1 MNKQTKTLFS
11 VIIMLACVVFT
22 HAEPITKRQASDIA
36 SKFVKNPKPWNDI
49 PQTRSSKATCQP
61 AYYAFTG
68 SADHKFVI
76 ISGESTLN
84 EVVAYGSGQLKD
96 SNNGSSY
103 FKQFLKDYERV
114 VKAVRANP
122 AKAAKAAQT
131 SSLVKRKVEPL
142 LTCKWSQY
150 YPFNKYT
157 PVISGKTTPTG
168 CVATATAQMMFYHK
182 WPKNRPAEYIAST
195 GDEARRSATYWW
207 NDMKNTVAE
216 TTSERSA
223 QAVGVLMRDIGKAV
237 NMTYYYQG
245 SNSNL
250 QYACN
255 ALRHV
260 FNYSV
265 KFLDKDFLP
274 ANQFHSKVMQELSEG
289 YPVLVVG
296 GNHAFVFD
304 GYDERGFIHI
314 NWGWAGENDGYFDI
328 NTVYMNIKGFGITG
342 TFWDDMQ
349 ALLAHPN
356 NGKAT
361 PFEDI
366 PRGLDARATTAF
378 TINKTKGT
386 RTETFNAEINKL
398 GSYSSVKG
406 ELGVFTGKVGL
417 ALYDSGNHLVKV
429 YPTTDANYTWATIF
443 TTFNF
448 EVNNFNFEG
457 VANGNYRLV
466 PVYSELLD
474 AKTQKNGEWVCVNGT
489 NEMQVQLS
497 DNEVTIETNNPKDDV
512 VMEKA
517 PTLLSPFYEDS
528 GNYAAFSLTLYN
540 SGREE
545 VRGDLVMTLK
555 NKETGEEFNGF
566 LLTPNV
572 VAQRLGST
580 SFAIKMLSQYYN
592 SGRVGALRTGKYDV
606 TFSIKANRKGVEKLI
621 PITMKEPFEV
631 EVLPNNHEGTIE
643 FSYVDFLVNGKE
655 VNYSTFDLN
664 KTVEIGLQV
673 QSRVRGYGLRN
684 GYHGNVYYRLLDL
697 TTGTWIDLGAVHHV
711 YLPCEQPN
719 NKAQTRLTFSTSKLE
734 ANHSYE
740 VHIEIDRH
748 GKRMDVWN
756 SSALR
761 HVFHTI
767 NKSTPTS
774 IKSYKNSKN
783 THQHIFNLKGV
794 RQTKAWDSL
803 PAGIY
808 IVDGKK
814 ILKK

>member
-11 VIIMLACVVFT
+11 VMTMLACVVFT

-36 SKFVKNPKPWNDI
+36 SKYVKNPKPWNGI
-49 PQTRSSKATCQP
+49 PQTRSSKATYPP
-61 AYYAFTG
+61 AYYVFTG

-84 EVVAYGSGQLKD
+84 EVIAYGSGQLKD
-96 SNNGSSY
+96 SDNGSY
-103 FKQFLKDYERV
+103 CFKQFLKDYERV
-114 VKAVRANP
+114 VRAVRANP
-122 AKAAKAAQT
+122 AKAART

-142 LTCKWSQY
+142 LTCKWSQF

-157 PVISGKTTPTG
+157 PVISGQTTPTG

-182 WPKNRPAEYIAST
+182 WPKNRPKDYIAST

-207 NDMKNTVAE
+207 GDMKNTVAE
-216 TTSERSA
+216 TTSDRSA
-223 QAVGVLMRDIGKAV
+223 QAVGVLMHDIGKAV

-260 FNYSV
+260 FDYTV

-274 ANQFHSKVMQELSEG
+274 ANQFHSKVIQELSEG
-289 YPVLVVG
+289 YPILVVG

-378 TINKTKGT
+378 TIDKTRGA

-429 YPTTDANYTWATIF
+429 YPTTDANYTWSSIF

-457 VANGNYRLV
+457 VPNGNYRLV
-466 PVYSELLD
+466 PVYSEVLD
-474 AKTQKNGEWVCVNGT
+474 AKTKKNGEWTRINHV

-497 DNEVTIETNNPKDDV
+497 TEEVTIETNNPKDVV

-517 PTLLSPFYEDS
+517 PSLLAPFYENS
-528 GNYAAFSLTLYN
+528 GKYAAFSLTLYN
-540 SGREE
+540 PGREE

-555 NKETGEEFNGF
+555 NKMTGEVFNGF

-580 SFAIKMLSQYYN
+580 TFAINMLSQYYN
-592 SGRVGALRTGKYDV
+592 AGRVGALKTGKYDV
-606 TFSIKANRKGVEKLI
+606 TFSIKTDRKGAEALI

-631 EVLPNNHEGTIE
+631 EVMTDNSDGTIE
-643 FSYVDFLVNGKE
+643 FSYVDFLVDGKE
-655 VNYSTFDLN
+655 ANYTTFDLS
-664 KTVEIGLQV
+664 TTAEIGLQV

-697 TTGTWIDLGAVHHV
+697 TTGTWIDLGVVHQV

-719 NKAQTRLTFSTSKLE
+719 DKAQTRLTFSTSKLQ
-734 ANHSYE
+734 ANHAYE
-740 VHIEIDRH
+740 VHVEIDRN
-748 GKRMDVWN
+748 GKRVDVWN
-756 SSALR
+756 PSALR
-761 HVFHTI
+761 HVFHVI
-767 NKSTPTS
+767 NESTSTN
-774 IKSYKNSKN
+774 IKAYEHKKTNR
-783 THQHIFNLKGV
+783 QHIVNLEGV
-794 RQTKAWDSL
+794 RQTKTWDSL

-808 IVDGKK
+808 IVDGRK

>member
-1 MNKQTKTLFS
+1 MNKQTKTLLS
-11 VIIMLACVVFT
+11 VITMLACVVFT
-22 HAEPITKRQASDIA
+22 HANPVTKQQASDIA
-36 SKFVKNPKPWNDI
+36 SRYIKNPKLLSNT
-49 PQTRSSKATCQP
+49 PQTRSSKSTHQP
-61 AYYAFTG
+61 AYYIFTG
-68 SADHKFVI
+68 SIDNKFVI

-96 SNNGSSY
+96 SNNDTSY

-114 VKAVRANP
+114 VRAVRANP
-122 AKAAKAAQT
+122 AKAAQT
-131 SSLVKRKVEPL
+131 SSLVKRKVAPL

-157 PVISGKTTPTG
+157 PVISGQTTPTG

-182 WPKNRPAEYIAST
+182 WPKNRPNDFIASA

-207 NDMKNTVAE
+207 DDMKNTVAE
-216 TTSERSA
+216 TTSDRSA

-237 NMTYYYQG
+237 RMRYYYKG
-245 SNSNL
+245 SDSNL
-250 QYACN
+250 QYTCN
-255 ALRHV
+255 ALRHI

-265 KFLDKDFLP
+265 KFLDKDFLL

-328 NTVYMNIKGFGITG
+328 NTVYMNIKGYGISG

-356 NGKAT
+356 DGKAT
-361 PFEDI
+361 QFEDI

-386 RTETFNAEINKL
+386 RTASFNAEIKKL

-474 AKTQKNGEWVCVNGT
+474 AKTQKNGEWLCVNGT

-497 DNEVTIETNNPKDDV
+497 DNEVNIETNNPKDVV

-528 GNYAAFSLTLYN
+528 GNYAAFSITLYN

-606 TFSIKANRKGVEKLI
+606 TFSIKANRKGKEVLI

-631 EVLPNNHEGTIE
+631 EVLPNNHGGTIE

-655 VNYSTFDLN
+655 ANYSTFDLN
-664 KTVEIGLQV
+664 KTAEIGLQV
-673 QSRVRGYGLRN
+673 QSSVRGYGLRN

-697 TTGTWIDLGAVHHV
+697 TTGTWIDLGVVHQV

-719 NKAQTRLTFSTSKLE
+719 DKAQTRLTFPTSKLE

-740 VHIEIDRH
+740 VHIEIDRN
-748 GKRMDVWN
+748 GKRVDVWN
-756 SSALR
+756 PLALR
-761 HVFHTI
+761 HVFHMI
-767 NKSTPTS
+767 NESTSTD
-774 IKSYKNSKN
+774 IKTYEYRKK
-783 THQHIFNLKGV
+783 THQRIVNLEGV
-794 RQTKAWDSL
+794 RQTKTWDSL

>member
-11 VIIMLACVVFT
+11 VMTMLACVVFT

-36 SKFVKNPKPWNDI
+36 SKYVKNPKPWNGI
-49 PQTRSSKATCQP
+49 PQTRSSKATYPP
-61 AYYAFTG
+61 AYYVFTG

-96 SNNGSSY
+96 SDNGSY
-103 FKQFLKDYERV
+103 CFKQFLKDYERV
-114 VKAVRANP
+114 VRAVRANP
-122 AKAAKAAQT
+122 AKAART

-142 LTCKWSQY
+142 LTCKWSQF

-157 PVISGKTTPTG
+157 PVTGVKKTPTG

-182 WPKNRPAEYIAST
+182 WPKNRPKDYISKT
-195 GDEARRSATYWW
+195 GDEAQRSATYWW

-260 FNYSV
+260 FDYTV

-274 ANQFHSKVMQELSEG
+274 ANQFHSKVIQELSEG
-289 YPVLVVG
+289 YPILVVG

-378 TINKTKGT
+378 TIDKTRGA

-429 YPTTDANYTWATIF
+429 YPTTDANYTWSSIF

-457 VANGNYRLV
+457 VPNGNYRLV

-474 AKTQKNGEWVCVNGT
+474 AKTKKNGEWTRINHV

-497 DNEVTIETNNPKDDV
+497 TEEVTIETNNPKDVV

-517 PTLLSPFYEDS
+517 PSLLAPFYENS
-528 GNYAAFSLTLYN
+528 GKYAAFSLTLYN
-540 SGREE
+540 PGREE

-555 NKETGEEFNGF
+555 NKMTGEVFNGF

-580 SFAIKMLSQYYN
+580 TFAINMLSQYYN
-592 SGRVGALRTGKYDV
+592 AGRVGALKTGKYDV
-606 TFSIKANRKGVEKLI
+606 TFSIKTDRKGAEALI

-631 EVLPNNHEGTIE
+631 EVMTDNSDGTIE
-643 FSYVDFLVNGKE
+643 FSYVDFLVDGKE
-655 VNYSTFDLN
+655 ANYTTFDLN
-664 KTVEIGLQV
+664 TTAEIGLQV

-697 TTGTWIDLGAVHHV
+697 TTGTWIDLGVVHQV

-719 NKAQTRLTFSTSKLE
+719 DKAQTRLTFPTSKLQ
-734 ANHSYE
+734 ANHAYE
-740 VHIEIDRH
+740 VHVEIDRN
-748 GKRMDVWN
+748 GKRVDLWN
-756 SSALR
+756 PLALR
-761 HVFHTI
+761 HVFHVI
-767 NKSTPTS
+767 NESTSTD
-774 IKSYKNSKN
+774 IKAYEHKKTNR
-783 THQHIFNLKGV
+783 QHIVNLEGV
-794 RQTKAWDSL
+794 RQTKTWDSL

>member
-1 MNKQTKTLFS
+1 MNRQTKTLFS
-11 VIIMLACVVFT
+11 VITMLACAMF
-22 HAEPITKRQASDIA
+22 ANANPITKQQASDIA
-36 SKFVKNPKPWNDI
+36 SKYIKNPKLLSNT
-49 PQTRSSKATCQP
+49 PQTRSSKSTNQP
-61 AYYAFTG
+61 AYYIFTG
-68 SADHKFVI
+68 SADNKFVI

-84 EVVAYGSGQLKD
+84 EVVAYGNGQLKD
-96 SNNGSSY
+96 SNNDTSY

-114 VKAVRANP
+114 VSAVRANP
-122 AKAAKAAQT
+122 AKAAQT
-131 SSLVKRKVEPL
+131 SSLVKRKVGPL

-157 PVISGKTTPTG
+157 LVVDGQTTPTG

-182 WPKNRPAEYIAST
+182 WPKNRPTDYIAST

-207 NDMKNTVAE
+207 DDMKNTVAE
-216 TTSERSA
+216 TTSDRSA

-237 NMTYYYQG
+237 NMRYYHKG
-245 SNSNL
+245 SDSNL

-255 ALRHV
+255 ALRHI

-274 ANQFHSKVMQELSEG
+274 ANQFHSTVMQELSEG
-289 YPVLVVG
+289 YPILVVG

-328 NTVYMNIKGFGITG
+328 NTVYMNIVGFGISG

-356 NGKAT
+356 DGKAT

-378 TINKTKGT
+378 TINKTRGT
-386 RTETFNAEINKL
+386 RTETFNAEIKKL
-398 GSYSSVKG
+398 GSYSAVKG

-417 ALYDSGNHLVKV
+417 ALFDNSNHLVKV
-429 YPTTDANYTWATIF
+429 YPTSDANHTWATIF
-443 TTFNF
+443 TTFTF

-457 VANGNYRLV
+457 VTNGNYRLV
-466 PVYSELLD
+466 PVYSEVLD

-528 GNYAAFSLTLYN
+528 GNYAAFSITLYN

-580 SFAIKMLSQYYN
+580 TFAIKMLSQYYN
-592 SGRVGALRTGKYDV
+592 PGRVGSLKTGKYDV

-655 VNYSTFDLN
+655 ANYTTFDLN
-664 KTVEIGLQV
+664 KTAEIGLQV
-673 QSRVRGYGLRN
+673 QSSVRGYGLRN
-684 GYHGNVYYRLLDL
+684 GYQGNIYYRLLDL
-697 TTGTWIDLGAVHHV
+697 TTGTWVDLGAVHGV

-719 NKAQTRLTFSTSKLE
+719 NKAQTRLTFATSKLE

-740 VHIEIDRH
+740 VHIEIDRY
-748 GKRMDVWN
+748 GKRVDVWN
-756 SSALR
+756 PSALR

-767 NKSTPTS
+767 NESVPTS
-774 IKSYKNSKN
+774 IKSYKNSKSA
-783 THQHIFNLKGV
+783 HQHIVNLQGV
-794 RQTKAWDSL
+794 RQTKEWDSL
-803 PAGIY
+803 PPGIY

-814 ILKK
+814 MLKQ

>member
-1 MNKQTKTLFS
+1 MNKRTKTLFS
-11 VIIMLACVVFT
+11 VMTMLACVVFA

-36 SKFVKNPKPWNDI
+36 SKYVKNPKLWNDI
-49 PQTRSSKATCQP
+49 PQTRSSKATCSP
-61 AYYAFTG
+61 AYYVFTG

-96 SNNGSSY
+96 SDNGSSC

-114 VKAVRANP
+114 VRAVRANP
-122 AKAAKAAQT
+122 AKAART

-142 LTCKWSQY
+142 LTCKWSQF

-157 PVISGKTTPTG
+157 PVISRQTTPTG

-182 WPKNRPAEYIAST
+182 WPKKRPKDYISTT
-195 GDEARRSATYWW
+195 GDEAQRSATYWW

-237 NMTYYYQG
+237 NMRYFHKG
-245 SNSNL
+245 SDSNL

-260 FNYSV
+260 FDYTV

-274 ANQFHSKVMQELSEG
+274 ANQFHSNVIRELSEG
-289 YPVLVVG
+289 YPILVVG

-328 NTVYMNIKGFGITG
+328 NTVYMNIKGYGISG

-378 TINKTKGT
+378 TIDKTKGA
-386 RTETFNAEINKL
+386 RTDAFNAEINKL

-417 ALYDSGNHLVKV
+417 ALYDSGYHLVKV
-429 YPTTDANYTWATIF
+429 YPTTDANYTWSSIF

-448 EVNNFNFEG
+448 EVKNFNFEG

-466 PVYSELLD
+466 PVYSEVLD
-474 AKTQKNGEWVCVNGT
+474 AKTKKNGEWTRVNHV
-489 NEMQVQLS
+489 NEMQVHLS
-497 DNEVTIETNNPKDDV
+497 NEEVTIETNNPKDVV

-517 PTLLSPFYEDS
+517 PSLLAPFYENS
-528 GNYAAFSLTLYN
+528 GKFAAFSLTLYN
-540 SGREE
+540 PGREE

-555 NKETGEEFNGF
+555 NKVTGEVFNGF

-580 SFAIKMLSQYYN
+580 TFAINMLSRYYN
-592 SGRVGALRTGKYDV
+592 AGREGLLRTGKYAV
-606 TFSIKANRKGVEKLI
+606 TFSIKTNKKGAKPLI

-631 EVLPNNHEGTIE
+631 EVLTDNSEGIIE
-643 FSYVDFLVNGKE
+643 FSYVDFIVDGKE
-655 VNYSTFDLN
+655 ANYATFDLN
-664 KTVEIGLQV
+664 KTAKIGLQV
-673 QSRVRGYGLRN
+673 QSSVRGYGMRN

-697 TTGTWIDLGAVHHV
+697 TTGTWIDLGVVHHV
-711 YLPCEQPN
+711 YLPCEKPN
-719 NKAQTRLTFSTSKLE
+719 DKAQTRLTFPTSKLE
-734 ANHSYE
+734 ANHAYE
-740 VHIEIDRH
+740 VHVEIERN
-748 GKRMDVWN
+748 GKREDVWN
-756 SSALR
+756 PLALR
-761 HVFHTI
+761 HVFHMI
-767 NKSTPTS
+767 NAPTD
-774 IKSYKNSKN
+774 IKACENKKRI
-783 THQHIFNLKGV
+783 HQHIVNLEGT

>member
-1 MNKQTKTLFS
+1 MNKRTKTLFS
-11 VIIMLACVVFT
+11 VMTMLACVVFA

-36 SKFVKNPKPWNDI
+36 SKYVKNPKPWNDI
-49 PQTRSSKATCQP
+49 PQTRSSKATYPP
-61 AYYAFTG
+61 AYYVFTG

-96 SNNGSSY
+96 SDNGSY
-103 FKQFLKDYERV
+103 CFKQFLKDYERV
-114 VKAVRANP
+114 VRAVRANP
-122 AKAAKAAQT
+122 AKAART

-142 LTCKWSQY
+142 LTCKWSQF

-157 PVISGKTTPTG
+157 PVISGQTTPTG

-182 WPKNRPAEYIAST
+182 WPKNRPKDYIAST

-207 NDMKNTVAE
+207 GDMKNTVAE
-216 TTSERSA
+216 TTSDRSA
-223 QAVGVLMRDIGKAV
+223 QAVGVLMHDIGKAV

-260 FNYSV
+260 FDYTV

-274 ANQFHSKVMQELSEG
+274 ANQFHSKVMQELSER
-289 YPVLVVG
+289 YPILVVG

-328 NTVYMNIKGFGITG
+328 NTVYMNIKGYGISG

-378 TINKTKGT
+378 TIDKTKGA
-386 RTETFNAEINKL
+386 RTDAFNAEINKL

-417 ALYDSGNHLVKV
+417 ALYDSGYHLVKV
-429 YPTTDANYTWATIF
+429 YPTTDANYTWSSIF

-448 EVNNFNFEG
+448 EVKNFNFEG

-466 PVYSELLD
+466 PVYSEVLD
-474 AKTQKNGEWVCVNGT
+474 AKTKKNGEWTRVNHV
-489 NEMQVQLS
+489 NEMQVHLS
-497 DNEVTIETNNPKDDV
+497 NEEVTIETNNPKDVV

-517 PTLLSPFYEDS
+517 PSLLAPFYENS
-528 GNYAAFSLTLYN
+528 GKFAAFSLTLYN
-540 SGREE
+540 PGREE

-555 NKETGEEFNGF
+555 NKVTGEVFNGF

-580 SFAIKMLSQYYN
+580 TFAINMLSQYYN
-592 SGRVGALRTGKYDV
+592 AGRVGALKTGKYDV
-606 TFSIKANRKGVEKLI
+606 TFSIKTDRKGAEALI

-631 EVLPNNHEGTIE
+631 EVMTDNSDGIIE
-643 FSYVDFLVNGKE
+643 FRYVDFLVDGKE
-655 VNYSTFDLN
+655 ANYTTFDLN
-664 KTVEIGLQV
+664 TTAEIGLQV
-673 QSRVRGYGLRN
+673 QSRVKGYGLRN

-697 TTGTWIDLGAVHHV
+697 TIDKWIDLGVVHHV

-719 NKAQTRLTFSTSKLE
+719 DKAQTRLTFPTSKLE
-734 ANHSYE
+734 ANHAYE
-740 VHIEIDRH
+740 VHVEIERN
-748 GKRMDVWN
+748 GKREDVWN
-756 SSALR
+756 PLALR
-761 HVFHTI
+761 HVFHMI
-767 NKSTPTS
+767 NAPTD
-774 IKSYKNSKN
+774 IKACENKKRI
-783 THQHIFNLKGV
+783 HQHIVNLEGV

>member
-1 MNKQTKTLFS
+1 MNRQTKTLFS
-11 VIIMLACVVFT
+11 VITMLACAMFVNANPV
-22 HAEPITKRQASDIA
+22 TKQQASNIA
-36 SKFVKNPKPWNDI
+36 SKYIKNPKLLSNT
-49 PQTRSSKATCQP
+49 PQTRSSKSTNQP
-61 AYYAFTG
+61 AYYIFTG
-68 SADHKFVI
+68 SADNKFVI

-84 EVVAYGSGQLKD
+84 EVVAYGNGQLKD
-96 SNNGSSY
+96 SNNDTSY

-114 VKAVRANP
+114 VRAVRANP
-122 AKAAKAAQT
+122 AKAAQT

-157 PVISGKTTPTG
+157 LVVDGQRTPTG

-182 WPKNRPAEYIAST
+182 WPKNRPTDYIAST

-207 NDMKNTVAE
+207 DDMKNTVAE
-216 TTSERSA
+216 TTSDRSA

-237 NMTYYYQG
+237 RMRYYYKG
-245 SNSNL
+245 SDSNL
-250 QYACN
+250 QYTCN
-255 ALRHV
+255 AFRHV

-265 KFLDKDFLP
+265 KFLDKDFLS
-274 ANQFHSKVMQELSEG
+274 ANQFHSTVIQELSEG
-289 YPVLVVG
+289 YPVLVAG

-328 NTVYMNIKGFGITG
+328 NTVYMNIKGYGISG

-356 NGKAT
+356 DGKAT
-361 PFEDI
+361 QFEDI

-429 YPTTDANYTWATIF
+429 YPTTDANHTWATIF
-443 TTFNF
+443 TTLNF

-466 PVYSELLD
+466 PVYSEVLD
-474 AKTQKNGEWVCVNGT
+474 AKTQKSGEWVCVNGT

-497 DNEVTIETNNPKDDV
+497 DNEVNIETNNPKDVV

-528 GNYAAFSLTLYN
+528 GNYAAFSITLYN

-545 VRGDLVMTLK
+545 VRGDLVMTFK

-606 TFSIKANRKGVEKLI
+606 TFSIKANRKGTEELI

-643 FSYVDFLVNGKE
+643 FSYVDFLVDGKE
-655 VNYSTFDLN
+655 ANYTTFDLN
-664 KTVEIGLQV
+664 KTAEIGLQV
-673 QSRVRGYGLRN
+673 QSSVRGYGLRN
-684 GYHGNVYYRLLDL
+684 GYQGNVYYRLLDL
-697 TTGTWIDLGAVHHV
+697 TTNAWVDLGAVHSV

-719 NKAQTRLTFSTSKLE
+719 NKAQTRLTFPTSKLE

-767 NKSTPTS
+767 NESVPTS
-774 IKSYKNSKN
+774 IKSYKNSKS
-783 THQHIFNLKGV
+783 THQHIVNLQGV
-794 RQTKAWDSL
+794 RQTKEWDSL
-803 PAGIY
+803 PPGIY

-814 ILKK
+814 MLKQ

>member
-1 MNKQTKTLFS
+1 MNKQMKTLFS

-36 SKFVKNPKPWNDI
+36 SKYVKNPKPWNDS
-49 PQTRSSKATCQP
+49 PQTRSSKATCPP
-61 AYYAFTG
+61 AYYAFTS

-122 AKAAKAAQT
+122 AKAART

-157 PVISGKTTPTG
+157 PVISGQTTPTG

-182 WPKNRPAEYIAST
+182 WPKNRPKDYIAST

-207 NDMKNTVAE
+207 DDMKNTVAE
-216 TTSERSA
+216 TTSDRSA

-237 NMTYYYQG
+237 NMRYYYKG
-245 SNSNL
+245 SDSNL
-250 QYACN
+250 QYTCN

-289 YPVLVVG
+289 YPILVVG

-328 NTVYMNIKGFGITG
+328 NTVYMNIKGYGISG

-378 TINKTKGT
+378 TIDKTRGT

-406 ELGVFTGKVGL
+406 DLGVFTGKVGL
-417 ALYDSGNHLVKV
+417 ALYDSNNHLVKV
-429 YPTTDANYTWATIF
+429 YPTTDANHTWATIF
-443 TTFNF
+443 TTMNF

-466 PVYSELLD
+466 PVYSEVLD
-474 AKTQKNGEWVCVNGT
+474 AKTQKSGEWVCVNGT

-512 VMEKA
+512 VMEKV

-545 VRGDLVMTLK
+545 VRGDLVMILK

-606 TFSIKANRKGVEKLI
+606 TFSIKANRKRVEKLI

-664 KTVEIGLQV
+664 KTAEIGLQV
-673 QSRVRGYGLRN
+673 QSSVRGYGLRN

-697 TTGTWIDLGAVHHV
+697 TTGTWIDLGVVHQV

-719 NKAQTRLTFSTSKLE
+719 DKAQTRLTFPTSKLE

-740 VHIEIDRH
+740 VHIEIDRN
-748 GKRMDVWN
+748 GKRVDVWN
-756 SSALR
+756 PLALR
-761 HVFHTI
+761 HVFHMI
-767 NKSTPTS
+767 NESTSTD
-774 IKSYKNSKN
+774 IKTYEYRKK
-783 THQHIFNLKGV
+783 THQRIVNLEGV